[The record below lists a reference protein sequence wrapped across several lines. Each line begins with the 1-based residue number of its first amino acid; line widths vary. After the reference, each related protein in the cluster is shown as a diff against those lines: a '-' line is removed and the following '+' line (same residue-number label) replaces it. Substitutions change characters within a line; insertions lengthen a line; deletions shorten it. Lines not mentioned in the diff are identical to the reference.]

1 MTLTDEDLIAQMAQG
16 QQDALRELHGRY
28 APYLYSMGR
37 RMLRDASDTESCVQ
51 DAFLNAWK
59 ASARFDRRLAS
70 AKTWLITIAHRR
82 FLQMLRDR
90 PDTSLALED
99 WDAPTSS
106 PDRTD
111 RVMAERAMGILNT
124 EDRALVELAYFRGHS
139 HAELAELLNLPL
151 GTVKTRLRTA
161 LGRMKTHLGGD

>member
-1 MTLTDEDLIAQMAQG
+1 MTPTDEDLIARMAQN
-16 QQDALRELHGRY
+16 QQDALRELHERY

-59 ASARFDRRLAS
+59 AAARFDPQLAS
-70 AKTWLITIAHRR
+70 AKTWLVTIAHRR

-90 PDTSLALED
+90 PDTSLAIED
-99 WDAPTSS
+99 WDSPTSS
-106 PDRTD
+106 PDQTD
-111 RVMAERAMGILNT
+111 KVLAERALGILNT
-124 EDRALVELAYFRGHS
+124 DERALVELAYFKGHS
-139 HAELAELLNLPL
+139 HSELAELMNLPL